1 MLAAR
6 GRRILQEANALLSS
20 VREVGADP
28 AGELRFVFPVGLPP
42 ESVTSLFAAL
52 QKKYPH
58 LSLRVHYSE
67 DPHSGLLEDVDVA
80 VYFGTDSPPGS
91 CAECAPHFR

>member
-1 MLAAR
+1 M
-6 GRRILQEANALLSS
+6 
-20 VREVGADP
+20 D
-28 AGELRFVFPVGLPP
+28 
-42 ESVTSLFAAL
+42 
-52 QKKYPH
+52 KHPH

-80 VYFGTDSPPGS
+80 VYFGTGSPPGS